1 MLCKHNLAL
10 YFQALPTMTDK
21 NFFQFLPSLTKN
33 NSVPDRKAWVGLN
46 LTVGS
51 EQLFSLFSMEALL
64 FTQHF
69 AGNNFIYR
77 LLVKIHESQVTRTL
91 YFPKTNVHTLTVRRE
106 LIPVKHGDTEDIL
119 IQILN
124 EELAVKVPLGVQGV
138 LHSPRRVALRAH
150 ADFTVRVTL
159 P

>member
-1 MLCKHNLAL
+1 M
-10 YFQALPTMTDK
+10 Y
-21 NFFQFLPSLTKN
+21 PSTLFSGTAYNDRQKLLSAPSSTKN
-33 NSVPDRKAWVGLN
+33 SSVPNRKAWVGSN

-51 EQLFSLFSMEALL
+51 GQLFSLFSMEAQL

-69 AGNNFIYR
+69 AESNCTYR
-77 LLVKIHESQVTRTL
+77 LLVKIHASQVTRTL
-91 YFPKTNVHTLTVRRE
+91 YFPKTNVHALTVRRE

-138 LHSPRRVALRAH
+138 LHGPRCVALRAH
-150 ADFTVRVTL
+150 ADFTVRVAL